1 MYSIGIIVEKNY
13 GYIVPK
19 YAPIMIV
26 TQYFFFQSSCVM
38 IREINN
44 LNFRQL
50 RYSSCMKTNS
60 LDIKNNVG

>member
-1 MYSIGIIVEKNY
+1 MYWDHSGKKLWLYSSKICTYND
-13 GYIVPK
+13 
-19 YAPIMIV
+19 
-26 TQYFFFQSSCVM
+26 FFFQSSCVM